1 MALPL
6 PLAGVVGWPVAH
18 SLSPLMMDQWLA
30 ATQCD
35 GRYCAF
41 AIKPEDFSRIIK
53 TLPDMGVVGVN
64 VTLPHKE
71 AALHMADSLS
81 DRAKAVGAVN
91 VLTFKDGHIRG
102 DNSDVIGI
110 ETALAPVT
118 HRDLPALVLGAG
130 GAARA
135 ALTALKSLGFT
146 NIRLSNR
153 TLERAEDLAKALAPE
168 AQIFQWHDQNAL
180 AECGLIINATSMGLK
195 GDHPLNLDF
204 KNIHPQASVFDM
216 VYNPLKTQL
225 LTDAEAAGLNTIDG
239 LEMLIGQARPAFEAF
254 FGVKPVEP
262 KDLSVRQTLV
272 AALGL

>member
-1 MALPL
+1 MALPM

-18 SLSPLMMDQWLA
+18 SLSPVMMDQWLA

-41 AIKPEDFSRIIK
+41 AVKPEDFSRVIK

-71 AALHMADSLS
+71 AALKIADILS

-91 VLTFKDGHIRG
+91 VLTFKDGHIHG

-110 ETALAPVT
+110 ETALEPVT
-118 HRDLPALVLGAG
+118 HRDLPVLVLGAG

-135 ALTALKSLGFT
+135 ALTALKSLGFS
-146 NIRLSNR
+146 NIRLTNR
-153 TLERAEDLAKALAPE
+153 TRERAEDLAQMLSPS
-168 AQIFQWHDQNAL
+168 AQIYEWQDKRAVE
-180 AECGLIINATSMGLK
+180 ACGLIINATSMGLK
-195 GDHPLNLDF
+195 GQNPLHLDL
-204 KNIHPQASVFDM
+204 KGVDARASVFDM

-225 LTDAEAAGLNTIDG
+225 LDDAEAVGLTTIDG

-262 KDLSVRQTLV
+262 SDQSVRETLV
-272 AALGL
+272 SALGL